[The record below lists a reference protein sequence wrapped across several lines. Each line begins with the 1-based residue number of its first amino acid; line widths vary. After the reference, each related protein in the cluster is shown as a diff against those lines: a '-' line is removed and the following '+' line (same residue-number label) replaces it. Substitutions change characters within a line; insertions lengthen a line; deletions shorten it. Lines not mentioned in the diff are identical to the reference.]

1 MTSPPASTPS
11 TPDLFHEST
20 DKALANK
27 KLYEKLIGSL
37 IYILK
42 SRHDIRKEVVHLSS
56 FRCSPT
62 EGDLAKVIR
71 VLRYLKATPSLGP
84 TFYTTEGPTL
94 YGHVD
99 ASYGVHTNGRSQS
112 GFYISIG
119 QHSAPIYCRS
129 GAQKSCVST
138 GSMEAE
144 YVALAEIGKKV
155 EAFRH
160 FMDNIGFTQTLPTTV
175 FEDNNSAINLAKAPQ
190 ISRKSRHIHTRHH
203 YIREQVKSGT
213 IKIVHLPTTHMT
225 ADILTKPLG
234 PKKFSPFRDALL
246 NLQWST
252 SANP

>member
-1 MTSPPASTPS
+1 MHVDDGLAIYNCDKLYSDLISALESRYGPLTHHEVSTSYTGQKLTVHDNQAVSFSMEGYILRFLHEIGMDDIPPASTPS

-119 QHSAPIYCRS
+119 QQSAPIYCRS

-160 FMDNIGFTQTLPTTV
+160 FMDNIG
-175 FEDNNSAINLAKAPQ
+175 
-190 ISRKSRHIHTRHH
+190 
-203 YIREQVKSGT
+203 
-213 IKIVHLPTTHMT
+213 
-225 ADILTKPLG
+225 
-234 PKKFSPFRDALL
+234 KK
-246 NLQWST
+246 N
-252 SANP
+252 